1 VIGAYGVLRP
11 GISYITLD
19 NPWAPDSSIIGTIAV
34 NPADDRLLIYNI
46 DPDTAPQNT
55 LSPVDAVINP
65 LTTAPGDGLDS
76 SLNGQRYLLNESTG
90 SDANPANPEAW
101 LGVNGQPLIAHAN
114 DIIEYDGARWAVVFN
129 SRDTT
134 DAQYVINLTTGIQFY
149 WNGTKWV
156 KSIDGLYTGGSW
168 NLVL

>member
-1 VIGAYGVLRP
+1 
-11 GISYITLD
+11 
-19 NPWAPDSSIIGTIAV
+19 
-34 NPADDRLLIYNI
+34 
-46 DPDTAPQNT
+46 
-55 LSPVDAVINP
+55 VDAVINP

-76 SLNGQRYLLNESTG
+76 SLTGQRYLLNESTG
-90 SDANPANPEAW
+90 DASNNANPEAW
-101 LGVNGQPLIAHAN
+101 LGTGGQPLIAHAN
-114 DIIEYDGARWAVVFN
+114 DIIEYDGVRWTVAFN

-156 KSIDGLYTGGSW
+156 KSIDGLYTGGTW

>member
-1 VIGAYGVLRP
+1 
-11 GISYITLD
+11 
-19 NPWAPDSSIIGTIAV
+19 
-34 NPADDRLLIYNI
+34 
-46 DPDTAPQNT
+46 
-55 LSPVDAVINP
+55 VDAVINP

-76 SLNGQRYLLNESTG
+76 SLTGQRYLINESTG
-90 SDANPANPEAW
+90 YDNNPSNPEAW
-101 LGVNGQPLIAHAN
+101 LGTGGQPLIAHAN
-114 DIIEYDGARWAVVFN
+114 DIIEYDGARWVVAFN